1 MKKGKKKR
9 KGGSK
14 TSHQEKIRGKKST
27 IKGFK
32 QVLSGSDGKMQEF
45 RIK

>member
-1 MKKGKKKR
+1 MKKKKK

-14 TSHQEKIRGKKST
+14 TSHQEKIRGKST

-32 QVLSGSDGKMQEF
+32 QVLSGNDGKCKKF